1 MSWDEIRDAIDA
13 KDTGQVIALVAKLDA
28 AGRKEV
34 ADRLPAKLKEM
45 RDATQWGD
53 LEKGCHQPLMMAG
66 AGTIGG
72 AAAVAAWLCRREFDT
87 WWLRSQGRELRR
99 DLDTV
104 TAARPAEWRA
114 DVARRIADRLRITD
128 FAESVLPRWHM
139 AAVLTLSAGAE
150 PPAADGFVVMWAS
163 GGADPNALADDP
175 FLDALVPRLFEADGV
190 GAALAFDENTLQYK
204 PDGVKSWVGAL
215 AELAAA
221 GRLDRGM
228 LLDGCVSRFLRGG
241 TPHELRWFVR
251 LHEVLDPAAEEFAA
265 RARDYVRLLP
275 AAPSKVAD
283 VALQAVRQA
292 DDREPIEEPLFE
304 EAAGAVLFRPE
315 KKLVRAGLTWADRTA
330 RKRGRVDAT
339 LRAVTAV
346 FPSDALDLRERA
358 VKIAVKH
365 AGKASAAS
373 REDVRAAAAEL
384 PDTLRAMIAE
394 TFGEVDA
401 ASPGSLAPLG
411 PPPFVPREMPAPI
424 GSPTELAEEFAVLL
438 RTEHPDWLTVER
450 FVAALVEFAYRDIDG
465 TRDALRPVVDKQA
478 PWLANA
484 SQIGRH
490 NEQNWT
496 LFAVRCLFVPKT
508 PNRLVE
514 ALSSLV
520 KGWSRKGETIF
531 DPQLDRFLALRGREI
546 AAAVGRVPVLLA
558 APTTAAGHVDPA
570 VLVDRLER
578 LEAAGTEPGRAEL
591 AQAMLRVPR
600 EIDPAAVTRVKNLVS
615 PAGRAMAA
623 WLAAGPQPDPDVRCE
638 VIEEPAATV
647 GDRRLRLPSRILSV
661 VSFPGD
667 SDIARLCAFPEEGWR
682 DFGGAKYCVTFAWWP
697 GVTPS
702 HREIAAAQLVPYQV
716 GLTDETWL
724 QGATALALAE
734 ADGPSGAATGT
745 LLACTLAN
753 AHERHRADAV
763 DALLALSARGVLP
776 AAETGVAVGRL
787 AAFGRIKLGRVVK
800 ALGAAA
806 DAGAHADVWTTI
818 AAALPEVLSEPGGRA
833 VRGLPDLLALGTR
846 TAETTGARGAIPAL
860 EAAAGRDGSG
870 RLVKEAARLHRSLT
884 AT

>member
-1 MSWDEIRDAIDA
+1 MSWDAIRAAIDA
-13 KDTGQVIALVAKLDA
+13 KDTGRVMALVAKLDA
-28 AGRKEV
+28 TGRKEV
-34 ADRLPAKLKEM
+34 ADRLPGKLKEM
-45 RDATQWGD
+45 RDAAQWGE
-53 LEKGCHQPLMMAG
+53 LEKGYHQPLMMAG

-87 WWLRSQGRELRR
+87 WWLRFHGKELRR
-99 DLDTV
+99 DLDVV

-114 DVARRIADRLRITD
+114 DVARRIAERIRITD

-139 AAVLTLSAGAE
+139 AAGLALSAGAE
-150 PPAADGFVVMWAS
+150 PPAADGFVVLWAS

-190 GAALAFDENTLQYK
+190 GAALAFDRSTAEWAKDRRTWA
-204 PDGVKSWVGAL
+204 DAL
-215 AELAAA
+215 AELAAT
-221 GRLDRGM
+221 GRVPRGT
-228 LLDGCVSRFLRGG
+228 LIDGCVRRFLRGG
-241 TPHELRWFVR
+241 TPHEQRWFAQ
-251 LHEVLDPAAEEFAA
+251 LHELLEPTDAEVAA
-265 RARDYVRLLP
+265 RVRDYARLLP
-275 AAPSKVAD
+275 SAPSTIAD
-283 VALQAVRQA
+283 LALRAVRRA
-292 DDREPIEEPLFE
+292 DELEMVGEPLFE

-315 KKLVRAGLTWADRTA
+315 NKLVRAGLTWLDRTA

-346 FPSDALDLRERA
+346 FTCDSLDLRERA

-365 AGKASAAS
+365 AGKASAEAGEQVRGAAS
-373 REDVRAAAAEL
+373 GLPGPLRETIAAAFGDVEAEAAFPL
-384 PDTLRAMIAE
+384 P
-394 TFGEVDA
+394 V
-401 ASPGSLAPLG
+401 G

-424 GSPTELAEEFAVLL
+424 GSPAELAEEFAVLL
-438 RTEHPDWLTVER
+438 HTEHPDWLAVER
-450 FVAALVEFAYRDIDG
+450 FVAALVEFAYQDIDG
-465 TRDALRPVVDKQA
+465 TRDALRPIVEKRA
-478 PWLANA
+478 PWLTNA
-484 SQIGRH
+484 DRLGRH
-490 NEQNWT
+490 HEQDWT
-496 LFAVRCLFVPKT
+496 LFSVRCLFLPKT

-514 ALSSLV
+514 ALASLV

-531 DPQLDRFLALRGREI
+531 DPQLDRFLVLRGREI
-546 AAAVGRVPVLLA
+546 AAAVGRVPVLPA
-558 APTTAAGHVDPA
+558 TPTTADGHVDPG
-570 VLVDRLER
+570 VLVERLER

-600 EIDPAAVTRVKNLVS
+600 EIDPAAVTRAKGLVS
-615 PAGRAMAA
+615 PAGQAMAA

-638 VIEEPAATV
+638 VLAEPIATV

-682 DFGGAKYCVTFAWWP
+682 DFGQPKYSHTFAWWP

-702 HREIAAAQLVPYQV
+702 HREIAAAQLVPYQA
-716 GLTDETWL
+716 GLTDEGWL
-724 QGATALALAE
+724 QGPTMLAIAE

-763 DALLALSARGVLP
+763 DALLTLSARGVLP
-776 AAETGVAVGRL
+776 AAETGVAIGRL
-787 AAFGRIKLGRVVK
+787 AAFGRVKLGRVAK

-806 DAGAHADVWTTI
+806 DAGAHADVWTII
-818 AAALPEVLSEPGGRA
+818 AAALPEILAGPGGHG

-846 TAETTGARGAIPAL
+846 TAETTGARGEIPAL
-860 EAAAGRDGSG
+860 KAVAGRGGSS
-870 RLVKEAARLHRSLT
+870 RLVKEAARLHRGLT

>member
-1 MSWDEIRDAIDA
+1 MSWDAIRDAIDA
-13 KDTGQVIALVAKLDA
+13 KDQGRVIGLVRGLDGP
-28 AGRKEV
+28 GRKEV
-34 ADRLPAKLKEM
+34 ADRLPGKLKEM
-45 RDATQWGD
+45 RDATRFGD
-53 LEKGCHQPLMMAG
+53 LERGYHRPLMMAG

-99 DLDTV
+99 DLDAV
-104 TAARPAEWRA
+104 TADRPAEWRA

-139 AAVLTLSAGAE
+139 AAGLTLSAGAE
-150 PPAADGFVVMWAS
+150 PPAADGFVVLWAS
-163 GGADPNALADDP
+163 GGADPSALADDP

-190 GAALAFDENTLQYK
+190 GTALAFDENTLQYK
-204 PDGVKSWVGAL
+204 PDGEKSWVGAL
-215 AELAAA
+215 AGLSAS

-251 LHEVLDPAAEEFAA
+251 LHEVLDPTAEELAA

-275 AAPSKVAD
+275 AAPPKVAD

-330 RKRGRVDAT
+330 RKHDRVDAA
-339 LRAVTAV
+339 LRAVLAV
-346 FPSDALDLRERA
+346 FSSDALDLRERA
-358 VKIAVKH
+358 VKVAVKH
-365 AGKASAAS
+365 AGKASAEA
-373 REDVRAAAAEL
+373 REGVRIAAAEL

-394 TFGEVDA
+394 AFGEVGA
-401 ASPGSLAPLG
+401 AAPEPWAPPG

-424 GSPTELAEEFAVLL
+424 GSPAELAEEFAVLL
-438 RTEHPDWLTVER
+438 RTEHPDWLAVER
-450 FVAALVEFAYRDIDG
+450 FVAALVAFAYQDIDG
-465 TRDALRPVVDKQA
+465 TRNALRPVVDKRA
-478 PWLANA
+478 PWLADPDQ
-484 SQIGRH
+484 QIGH
-490 NEQNWT
+490 HEKDWT
-496 LFAVRCLFVPKT
+496 LFSVRCLLVPKT
-508 PNRLVE
+508 PGRLVE
-514 ALSSLV
+514 ALASLV
-520 KGWSRKGETIF
+520 KGWSRKGETVF

-558 APTTAAGHVDPA
+558 TPTTAAGHVDPD
-570 VLVDRLER
+570 VLVERLER
-578 LEAAGTEPGRAEL
+578 LEAAGAEPGRAEL

-600 EIDPAAVTRVKNLVS
+600 EIDPAAVTRAKGLAS
-615 PAGRAMAA
+615 PAGQAMAA

-638 VIEEPAATV
+638 VLEEPTATV
-647 GDRRLRLPSRILSV
+647 GDRTLRLPSRIFSA

-667 SDIARLCAFPEEGWR
+667 SDIARLCSFPEEGWR
-682 DFGGAKYCVTFAWWP
+682 DFGRPKFSHTFAWWP
-697 GVTPS
+697 GITPS
-702 HREIAAAQLVPYQV
+702 HREIAAAQLVPYQA
-716 GLTDETWL
+716 GLTDEAWL
-724 QGATALALAE
+724 QGTTMLALAE

-763 DALLALSARGVLP
+763 DALLTLSARGVLP
-776 AAETGVAVGRL
+776 AAETGAAIGRL
-787 AAFGRIKLGRVVK
+787 AAFGRIKLGRIGK
-800 ALGAAA
+800 ALGSAA
-806 DAGAHADVWTTI
+806 DAGAHADVWTII
-818 AAALPEVLSEPGGRA
+818 AAALPEVLAEPDGHA

-846 TAETTGARGAIPAL
+846 TAETTRARGAIPAL
-860 EAAAGRDGSG
+860 EAVAGRGGSS
-870 RLVKEAARLHRSLT
+870 RPVKEAARLHRTLT